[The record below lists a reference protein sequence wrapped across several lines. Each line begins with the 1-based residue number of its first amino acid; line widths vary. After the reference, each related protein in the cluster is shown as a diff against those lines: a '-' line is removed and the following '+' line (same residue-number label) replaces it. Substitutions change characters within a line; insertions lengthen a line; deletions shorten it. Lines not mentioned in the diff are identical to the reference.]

1 MTDYSLLVNKQRL
14 LPSDYIPPDLIELAV
29 PFDAS
34 PSDPK
39 RFMQKKAA
47 KSAAILFQ
55 DSKRMGLCFYGISG
69 YRSYKRQKEIYDNS
83 MITQGEEHTK
93 KYIALPGSSEHQTG
107 LALDVSSPYV
117 DFDLVEKFDSTS
129 EGIWLAKHAP
139 LYGFI
144 IRYPKGKEDI
154 TGFAYEP
161 WHIRYVSKPLARY
174 LSITELTLDE
184 YHALKKRKSSLC
196 E

>member
-1 MTDYSLLVNKQRL
+1 MTDYSILVNKQYL
-14 LPSDYIPPDLIELAV
+14 LPADYIPPDLLELTV
-29 PFDAS
+29 PFDA
-34 PSDPK
+34 PPLDPK

-47 KSAAILFQ
+47 RSATLLFQ
-55 DSKRMGLCFYGISG
+55 DSRKMGLCFYGISG

-83 MITQGEEHTK
+83 MLTQGEEHTK
-93 KYIALPGSSEHQTG
+93 KYIAPPGSSEHQTG
-107 LALDVSSPYV
+107 LALDVSSPYL
-117 DFDLVEKFDSTS
+117 DFNLVEEFESTP
-129 EGIWLAKHAP
+129 EGIWLARHAS

-174 LSITELTLDE
+174 LTITGLTLDE
-184 YHALKKRKSSLC
+184 YWALKKT
-196 E
+196 